1 MDEETCVYEI
11 TRPTSLER
19 LLTLE
24 ETMDIAL
31 VGADGKNPVKA
42 HKAVLASASEF
53 FMRMFFGEAREGWK
67 ENAKGVV
74 RLEEFS
80 SDVVRWIVDIV
91 YTGRVEAS
99 PSHGYKASLELL
111 RASDFF
117 NIPQLEEACDYFL
130 RRYGRDIVQKEFQ
143 GFSAPLLR
151 KVLAS
156 DALGC
161 EEIAI
166 FKAVEQWIEAHRTSL
181 REDDIKEILSMVRY
195 GLIPAKELLTV
206 VGPSRW
212 KDEALF
218 LAALDNWFEPNVCKI
233 KVPQHLARANT
244 FPLLP
249 FTPGDCSIT
258 VNDGVYLYHVRPSPQ
273 PQPRINVHHLA
284 SPGQPNI
291 GVLLAVDNL
300 EVPIKASS
308 QGQSLSFSF
317 TVLPANEQAVVFS
330 RAYCQ
335 PQTHDHTAEFP
346 TLGFPPSL
354 SVLGTQPL
362 GQLQGLGGGLRALGS
377 SSMIQ
382 ESPNEFCISK
392 TGDAVVIAESG
403 SGRRPMKFD
412 ISSTTKHVL
421 IGMEVNGSATL
432 KQVPNS

>member
-31 VGADGKNPVKA
+31 VGADGKNSVKA

-53 FMRMFFGEAREGWK
+53 FMRMFFGEARESWK

-80 SDVVRWIVDIV
+80 SDVVRWIVNIV

-99 PSHGYKASLELL
+99 PSHGYKTSLELL

-130 RRYGRDIVQKEFQ
+130 RRYGRDIVEKEFQ
-143 GFSAPLLR
+143 SFSAALLG

-181 REDDIKEILSMVRY
+181 RENDIKEILSMVRY

-258 VNDGVYLYHVRPSPQ
+258 VNDSVYSYHVRPSPQ
-273 PQPRINVHHLA
+273 PQPRQNVHLV
-284 SPGQPNI
+284 STGQPNI

-308 QGQSLSFSF
+308 HGPSLSFSLS
-317 TVLPANEQAVVFS
+317 VLPTNEQAVVFS
-330 RAYCQ
+330 RAYCI
-335 PQTHDHTAEFP
+335 PQTHDHTAAFP
-346 TLGFPPSL
+346 TLGL
-354 SVLGTQPL
+354 SQPLSILDTQPL

-377 SSMIQ
+377 SSTIQ

-403 SGRRPMKFD
+403 SGRRTMKFD
-412 ISSTTKHVL
+412 ISSTAKHVL
-421 IGMEVNGSATL
+421 IGMQVNGSATL

>member
-24 ETMDIAL
+24 QTTDIAL

-91 YTGRVEAS
+91 YTGRVEVS
-99 PSHGYKASLELL
+99 PSHGYKTSLELL

-117 NIPQLEEACDYFL
+117 HIPQLEEACDYFL
-130 RRYGRDIVQKEFQ
+130 RRYGRDIVQKEFES
-143 GFSAPLLR
+143 FSAPLLC
-151 KVLAS
+151 KILAS

-166 FKAVEQWIEAHRTSL
+166 FKAVEQWIEAHKTSL
-181 REDDIKEILSMVRY
+181 REDDIKEILGMVRY
-195 GLIPAKELLTV
+195 GLIPAKELISV

-218 LAALDNWFEPNVCKI
+218 LAALDNWVEPNVCKI

-249 FTPGDCSIT
+249 FTPGECSIT
-258 VNDGVYLYHVRPSPQ
+258 VNDDGVYSYHVRPSPQ
-273 PQPRINVHHLA
+273 PQHTQNVQFV
-284 SPGQPNI
+284 SPEQPNI

-300 EVPIKASS
+300 EAPIKASS
-308 QGQSLSFSF
+308 KGQSLSFSF
-317 TVLPANEQAVVFS
+317 SVLPANEQAIVFS
-330 RAYCQ
+330 RTYCQ
-335 PQTHDHTAEFP
+335 PQTHDHTAAFP
-346 TLGFPPSL
+346 TTGLFQPV
-354 SVLGTQPL
+354 SVLHTQPL
-362 GQLQGLGGGLRALGS
+362 GQLQGLGGGLFARGS
-377 SSMIQ
+377 YSTIQ
-382 ESPNEFCISK
+382 ESPNELCISK
-392 TGDAVVIAESG
+392 TGDAVMIAESG
-403 SGRRPMKFD
+403 SERRTMKFD
-412 ISSTTKHVL
+412 ISSTAKHVL
-421 IGMEVNGSATL
+421 IGMQVNGSATL